1 MRYREVVSPHAR
13 VVRIVTAAVF
23 ALLAGIGANR
33 EWNNWDLL
41 RYHVSLRD
49 VKDPE
54 YHKDVG
60 FYVFELP
67 FIKFL
72 LGWTFEALDR
82 GAHRHHRR
90 PLPQRRHPRS
100 RGPSGG

>member
-1 MRYREVVSPHAR
+1 M
-13 VVRIVTAAVF
+13 F
-23 ALLAGIGANR
+23 AILAGIGANR

-41 RYHVSLRD
+41 RYHVSFG
-49 VKDPE
+49 VKDPQ

-72 LGWTFEALDR
+72 LGWTFEALIVVFIVTAV
-82 GAHRHHRR
+82 AHYLNGGIRLQGSGPARHRR
-90 PLPQRRHPRS
+90 RS
-100 RGPSGG
+100 RPTCRCCSAYWR